1 MSTMV
6 FSKVIYGAYYI
17 KIPFRFLILK
27 HKKKPLNILYSNILT
42 VVLCHLFPY
51 DFLVGTT
58 LVFRLNELVILTKYQ
73 NEVRTQCTENV
84 WVAIT
89 GTQIH
94 KFHPFF
100 GQPNICNF
108 AFISINCCGD
118 HAFSL

>member
-6 FSKVIYGAYYI
+6 FSNYI

-58 LVFRLNELVILTKYQ
+58 LGYFNK
-73 NEVRTQCTENV
+73 
-84 WVAIT
+84 
-89 GTQIH
+89 
-94 KFHPFF
+94 
-100 GQPNICNF
+100 
-108 AFISINCCGD
+108 ISK
-118 HAFSL
+118 